1 MQLHALQYSSFCWLP
16 VWLGSGAPSSVSDYP
31 PWEDSGFITEYF
43 EYSAFLAR
51 RFEKLGDAR
60 RDDLSCFAALFF
72 EQLQGW
78 GPWGIQMGALL
89 RTLHLQR
96 NNLDSLPASIG
107 NLTKLEQL
115 DFTHRCYSWLLP
127 KDVSSFKLCLGLVWT
142 TGSRCPFRCLFPT
155 AWPFAF
161 PHSFPCGW
169 PRYGCWIA

>member
-1 MQLHALQYSSFCWLP
+1 LQLHALQYSSFCWLP
-16 VWLGSGAPSSVSDYP
+16 VWLASGAPSSFSDYP

-60 RDDLSCFAALFF
+60 RDDLSCFAALFL
-72 EQLQGW
+72 EQLQG
-78 GPWGIQMGALL
+78 WGIQMGALL

-115 DFTHRCYSWLLP
+115 DFIHRCYS
-127 KDVSSFKLCLGLVWT
+127 
-142 TGSRCPFRCLFPT
+142 
-155 AWPFAF
+155 
-161 PHSFPCGW
+161 
-169 PRYGCWIA
+169 